1 MTLDVL
7 FCFKFHSLR
16 HISVIVLAVQLV
28 FVLFGQHV
36 TKPELNEARL

>member
-7 FCFKFHSLR
+7 FCFTFYSVR
-16 HISVIVLAVQLV
+16 HISVTVLAVPLV

-36 TKPELNEARL
+36 TKPELNQARL